1 MGMLLNMVGSQM
13 NCLLF
18 SSARVV
24 FFCLLLTTFTDWVIE
39 QGSII
44 NTTSNGE
51 AAIALLLTENGG
63 GTLLS
68 STRYVHY
75 GQITARREYLF
86 VHGTFLRNLFFTWN
100 PCHTSL

>member
-1 MGMLLNMVGSQM
+1 MVSIKM
-13 NCLLF
+13 NHFLMVSLMCA
-18 SSARVV
+18 S
-24 FFCLLLTTFTDWVIE
+24 CLLLSDWVVE

-51 AAIALLLTENGG
+51 AAIAVLLTETGG

-75 GQITARREYLF
+75 GQITARCECS
-86 VHGTFLRNLFFTWN
+86 FFQRAV
-100 PCHTSL
+100 